1 MIRLVFLAVLAIAL
15 AAAFWLLRAGGEGG
29 DAARTAAGRPG
40 GATPADATRTDGRPA
55 PAAPAP
61 TERTPVE
68 AGPVETSAAGDD
80 DDDVDT
86 TTSDETFLVLV
97 TDPAGTPR
105 PEVPVRRMDR
115 VELGFSSAWAVGFEG
130 RANDGP
136 YVRIPVPRRGVAS
149 LVRPAVV
156 GFRGEDRPIDADRLP
171 TEPVRLVAPPTG
183 AVRVVVVDEE
193 GARRAEPVDVA
204 CEWGVSHSP
213 DHLRVRAEGGVA
225 RFPFVATVGT
235 VVFHVRDGEA
245 RGAVR
250 HDGGRPAGEIELR
263 LVVRRPEELTLVGR
277 LVDVDGTPVAETTCR
292 LDDARWFGYSMTRGT
307 GWPPSFETDAEGRFD
322 AAFVR
327 PGGWLRRP
335 RQEVAPGVWAPWP
348 LEVRPLLGDGRPDP
362 ARRATVV
369 LAEVAPVR
377 HDVGTLR
384 LEEEPLFVEGAV
396 VRPDGTPVAGATVEV
411 TVRRDVRPGTILE
424 TLGARHDPRAVRIES
439 DAAGRFE
446 VRAAIADLEGM
457 VTATL
462 DGVRSD
468 AVGFRRGR
476 RGLRVELVPEGAA
489 EGRVILDAG
498 VPLDRLVLA
507 FRRPA
512 SGGGVA
518 RRPVRL
524 DASGRFRAEGLRV
537 GAWSFEVSVPGEEP
551 PVARVDDVV
560 VEAGVTTADARLD
573 PLDARGRVVVHRIEV
588 VDPAG
593 TPCPG
598 ATVTR
603 VDLGRTVGHTDVH
616 GALTV
621 VSVRPTVE
629 LSVHVDGKRRLEP
642 RVVAGRA
649 RFVLD

>member
-1 MIRLVFLAVLAIAL
+1 MIRFVALAVVGVAL
-15 AAAFWLLRAGGEGG
+15 AAALWLLQ
-29 DAARTAAGRPG
+29 DG
-40 GATPADATRTDGRPA
+40 GAERVTCTLPRLFGAGAAAVDRPTPADAPA
-55 PAAPAP
+55 PAVRAPAV
-61 TERTPVE
+61 RTPVE
-68 AGPVETSAAGDD
+68 APAGALADGAGA
-80 DDDVDT
+80 DVAT
-86 TTSDETFLVLV
+86 PTATFLVLV
-97 TDPAGTPR
+97 TDAAGTPR
-105 PEVPVRRMDR
+105 PDVPVRRMDR
-115 VELGFSSAWAVGFEG
+115 VELGFSAAWAVGFEG

-136 YVRIPVPRRGVAS
+136 YVRVPAPRRGVDAR
-149 LVRPAVV
+149 VRPAVV
-156 GFRGEDRPIDADRLP
+156 GFRGEDRPIDAARLP

-193 GARRAEPVDVA
+193 GARRTAPVDVA
-204 CEWGVSHSP
+204 CEWGASHSP
-213 DHLRVRAEGGVA
+213 DHLRVRAEDGVA
-225 RFPFVATVGT
+225 RFPFVATEGT

-250 HDGGRPAGEIELR
+250 HDGGRPPGEIELR

-277 LVDVDGTPVAETTCR
+277 IVDVDGAPLSRTTCR
-292 LDDARWFGYSMTRGT
+292 LDDARWLGYSTTRGP
-307 GWPPSFETDAEGRFD
+307 GWPPSFETDAKGRFD

-327 PGGWLRRP
+327 PGGWSRRP
-335 RQEVAPGVWAPWP
+335 KQEVAAGVWAPWP
-348 LEVRPLLGDGRPDP
+348 LEVRPLLADGRPDP
-362 ARRATVV
+362 ARRATVALV
-369 LAEVAPVR
+369 EMAPGR

-384 LEEEPLFVEGAV
+384 LEEEPLFVLGEV
-396 VRPDGTPVAGATVEV
+396 VRPDGSPVEGAAVEV

-424 TLGARHDPRAVRIES
+424 TLGARHDPRSVRIES
-439 DAAGRFE
+439 DAEGRFE
-446 VRAAIADLEGM
+446 VRAAIADLEGT

-468 AVGFRRGR
+468 AVGFRRGT
-476 RGLRVELVPEGAA
+476 RGLHVVLVPEGAA
-489 EGRVILDAG
+489 EGRVVTDSG
-498 VPLDRLVLA
+498 VPLERLALA

-512 SGGGVA
+512 PGGGVT

-524 DASGRFRAEGLRV
+524 DASGRLRAEGLRE

-560 VEAGVTTADARLD
+560 VEAGATTADPRLD
-573 PLDARGRVVVHRIEV
+573 PLDVRGRVVAHRIEV

-593 TPCPG
+593 SPVAG
-598 ATVTR
+598 ATVSR

-629 LSVHVDGKRRLEP
+629 LSVSVDGKRRLGP

-649 RFVLD
+649 RIVLD